1 MDQLIRLT
9 HLTFTYPHAEQPTL
23 QNVDLTVN
31 QGDFL
36 VIAGD
41 SGSGKTTLLRH
52 LKKELLPNGQREGQI
67 TITGQSISEMTKLQ
81 SAQTIG
87 YVSQNPRHQPVM
99 PTVIEEL
106 AFSLENI
113 GCPSREINRRIA
125 EMTTYLGLDHWL
137 HQSIETLSGGQLQL
151 VNLAAVL
158 ILRPKVILL
167 DEPTAQLDPLMTRNL
182 MAILA
187 RIHQELGM
195 TIVMTEHN
203 LSLPITLATRMVLLN
218 QHTITADGSPASI
231 MVKMFYQPTTKRFV
245 PEVPALFLTHYP
257 QASPLP
263 LSVMTAQRLI
273 RARKFRFK
281 SVPHLTHD
289 LKTAAGEQPI
299 LAMKNVS
306 FSFNA
311 EQNVV
316 DHLNLFVNK
325 GDWLTIVGK
334 NGSGKSTLLSLMA
347 GLRKPQFGKVKLNRQ
362 PIWKLPNLKR
372 IQQLSF
378 LSQEPTF
385 QFGQET
391 VIQELIVQGQ
401 QLEIK
406 NVAERAT
413 RMLKDC
419 RLTHLKSQNPFDL
432 SGGQQRLLGLAIALM
447 AEPGLLI
454 LDEPTNGL
462 DPNTKYF
469 VGKLLKDYQRSGGTV
484 VMATHDMTFAAE
496 FSDHCGFMFDG
507 DLETILPRRQ
517 FFSENFFFTTAV
529 NRLLRDQAPTA
540 ILVDDVV
547 AEKGDVN

>member
-218 QHTITADGSPASI
+218 QRTIAADGSPASI
-231 MVKMFYQPTTKRFV
+231 MAKMFYQPTTKRFV
-245 PEVPALFLTHYP
+245 PEVPALFLTYYP

-347 GLRKPQFGKVKLNRQ
+347 GLRKPQFGKIKLNRRL
-362 PIWKLPNLKR
+362 IWKLSNLQR

-378 LSQEPTF
+378 LSQEPTL

-406 NVAERAT
+406 NVAERAA

-447 AEPGLLI
+447 AEPVLLI

-462 DPNTKYF
+462 DPNTKYI
-469 VGKLLKDYQRSGGTV
+469 VGKLLKDYQRSGGTI
-484 VMATHDMTFAAE
+484 VMATHDMAFAAE

-529 NRLLRDQAPTA
+529 NRLLRDQVPTA